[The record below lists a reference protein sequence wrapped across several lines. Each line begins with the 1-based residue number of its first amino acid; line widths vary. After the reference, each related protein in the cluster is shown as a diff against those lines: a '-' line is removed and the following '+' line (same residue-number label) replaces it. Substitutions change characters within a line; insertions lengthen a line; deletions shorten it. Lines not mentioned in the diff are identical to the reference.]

1 MSREPK
7 LRLVEPA
14 SGEASPSEDAEGS
27 SRPVAADVRAS
38 EQMVRAVVA
47 PAELAQLDHEL
58 LLALTVGE
66 EVSTLPE
73 ADRRRAAELAT
84 MLERQLG
91 GGSGAPAGS
100 GAALRVEPPDAEL
113 QALTELAGSLRAA
126 CGRGALDELGN
137 ERMVQQAMRRAER
150 ARPAGSRRWA
160 LVASVAALAAGVA
173 LFFASFGWRDGL
185 HGPAASRVPPPSGVV
200 AASLQLVPA
209 RSTETLFDPAE
220 KFPLRGGESAR
231 VDKIASARAA
241 DLRANRFAAWGV
253 P

>member
-7 LRLVEPA
+7 LRVVDPA
-14 SGEASPSEDAEGS
+14 SGGAIPTEDEARVRGP
-27 SRPVAADVRAS
+27 AASVVQAS
-38 EQMVRAVVA
+38 ERMVRAMVA
-47 PAELAQLDHEL
+47 PAELARLDHEL

-66 EVSTLPE
+66 ECSTLAE
-73 ADRRRAAELAT
+73 ADRRRAAELAA
-84 MLERQLG
+84 MLAERL
-91 GGSGAPAGS
+91 GSGAGAGS
-100 GAALRVEPPDAEL
+100 GATQPVEPRDPEL
-113 QALTELAGSLRAA
+113 RALTELASSLRAA

-137 ERMVQQAMRRAER
+137 ERLIRQAMRVAGQ

-160 LVASVAALAAGVA
+160 LVGSVAALAAGVA
-173 LFFASFGWRDGL
+173 LFFASFGWRDGQ
-185 HGPAASRVPPPSGVV
+185 HGPAASHVPPPSG
-200 AASLQLVPA
+200 AAAAILQLVPA

-220 KFPLRGGESAR
+220 KFPVRGGESAR